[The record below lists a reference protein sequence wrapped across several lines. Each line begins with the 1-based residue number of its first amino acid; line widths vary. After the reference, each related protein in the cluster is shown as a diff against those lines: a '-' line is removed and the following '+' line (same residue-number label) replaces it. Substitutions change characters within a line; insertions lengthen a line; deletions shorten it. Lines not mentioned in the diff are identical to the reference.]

1 MGARRKNLCSNH
13 RFTCFVVMMMNV
25 SKSYVVLIVLWTW
38 ACRHNSESHT
48 PKHKSKM
55 KFHAQ
60 VTFAS
65 VVVVYS
71 IHSTTHSCSLNS
83 TFSIISLEENGSFY
97 HWAAWWKKFS
107 WNNIELI
114 FIAQIVL
121 SKRKTIEKMKKI
133 LIWRIYECVTIHSV
147 IHLQ

>member
-1 MGARRKNLCSNH
+1 MVWNKRRNLCSNH

-25 SKSYVVLIVLWTW
+25 SKSYVVLIVLW

-48 PKHKSKM
+48 PKYKSKM

-71 IHSTTHSCSLNS
+71 IHSFILVR
-83 TFSIISLEENGSFY
+83 
-97 HWAAWWKKFS
+97 
-107 WNNIELI
+107 LI
-114 FIAQIVL
+114 QLLASYL
-121 SKRKTIEKMKKI
+121 
-133 LIWRIYECVTIHSV
+133 
-147 IHLQ
+147 